1 MLGLTLLTRLWLN
14 ASSPL
19 QRPTIE
25 CFELM
30 RPHFGQR
37 EAYYDCIGLD
47 PHRNEANGCSAPF
60 GSSAFASFRPH
71 SHIPAACLALFTR
84 SLALRQSLFCSAVAR
99 GS

>member
-37 EAYYDCIGLD
+37 EAYYDCIGLN
-47 PHRNEANGCSAPF
+47 PTAN
-60 GSSAFASFRPH
+60 SSA
-71 SHIPAACLALFTR
+71 TR
-84 SLALRQSLFCSAVAR
+84 H
-99 GS
+99 

>member
-25 CFELM
+25 CFELTW
-30 RPHFGQR
+30 PHFGQR
-37 EAYYDCIGLD
+37 EAYYDCIGLDPTATPQQRVTD

-60 GSSAFASFRPH
+60 GSSAFASFRP
-71 SHIPAACLALFTR
+71 PATDQPRRANACM
-84 SLALRQSLFCSAVAR
+84 R
-99 GS
+99 GMR